1 MEICLVTAENAH
13 WLDHVASGVFDHN
26 VDQKYLSEYMENP
39 SNLLLVAREDETVI
53 GMATG
58 IVYVHPD
65 KPRQLFINEV
75 GVDDA
80 WQGKGIGK
88 ALVQALCQAGR
99 NLGAHEA
106 WVATEVDNEPARALY
121 RSTGGV
127 QDPSPIVMYVYDLG

>member
-1 MEICLVTAENAH
+1 MRVVVVSSDDSRL
-13 WLDHVASGVFDHN
+13 LDSIADGVFDHPVQKGFLEEFLANPMN
-26 VDQKYLSEYMENP
+26 VLIAAVDN
-39 SNLLLVAREDETVI
+39 DTVV

-80 WQGKGIGK
+80 YQGRGIGK
-88 ALVQALCQAGR
+88 LLI
-99 NLGAHEA
+99 GAILDEGKRRGAQEA
-106 WVATEVDNEPARALY
+106 WVATEVGNSPARALY

-127 QDPSPIVMYVYDLG
+127 EDPDGIVMYLYSLA